1 MAAGAQATRHGWRA
15 SYQTM
20 GIFNVILFL
29 CFMFLYEETKYVRLL
44 NGQTGTVEED
54 IHDPD
59 NKDTKD
65 TKDKLDSA
73 STKGPTVTEQA
84 RSHHVLDL
92 TIPRNSWRKRL
103 ALSTPTPEPIWPH
116 FYRPFGV
123 LVFPAVAF
131 AALQYATGVVWLTVL
146 SNVLALTFPMPPY
159 FFSPEQIG
167 YSSAGPLIGNIL
179 GAVYGGVLGDRS
191 ILYYARRNKG
201 YYEPEMRLYILH
213 IPAVVM
219 AGGLIMFGATISR
232 VRLNLHPLAWVGSR
246 MLTWIG

>member
-29 CFMFLYEETKYVRLL
+29 CFIFLYEETKYIRLL
-44 NGQTGTVEED
+44 TGQRSTTEEE

-59 NKDTKD
+59 TKFTKD
-65 TKDKLDSA
+65 ALDSS

-84 RSHHVLDL
+84 RSNHILDL
-92 TIPRNSWRKRL
+92 TIPRNSWRIRL
-103 ALSTPTPEPIWPH
+103 AFTTPTPEPIWPH

-123 LVFPAVAF
+123 LIFPAVAF
-131 AALQYATGVVWLTVL
+131 ASLQYAAGVVWLTVL

-159 FFSPEQIG
+159 LFSPEQIG

-179 GAVYGGVLGDRS
+179 GAVYGGFLGDRS

-201 YYEPEMRLYILH
+201 FYEPEMRLYILH
-213 IPAVVM
+213 LPAVVM
-219 AGGLIMFGATISR
+219 AGGLVMFGATISR
-232 VRLNLHPLAWVGSR
+232 VRLTYFWNWELRVLIWFY
-246 MLTWIG
+246 